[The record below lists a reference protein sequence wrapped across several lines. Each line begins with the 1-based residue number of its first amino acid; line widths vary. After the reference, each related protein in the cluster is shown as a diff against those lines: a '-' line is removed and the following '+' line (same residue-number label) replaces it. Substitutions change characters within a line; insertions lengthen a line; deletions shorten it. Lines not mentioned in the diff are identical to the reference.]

1 MRAPLAPA
9 TALLAFV
16 AFAAG
21 AVLAAT
27 VRRLVARRAPADAPQ
42 IACMAGATLLYALNV
57 LVRPGRVWGSVLVG
71 GGLLCAVA
79 AIGFFLKSRP
89 RG

>member
-1 MRAPLAPA
+1 MRAPLPPA

-27 VRRLVARRAPADAPQ
+27 LRRLATGRAPADAPQ
-42 IACMAGATLLYALNV
+42 IACMAAATLLYALNV
-57 LVRPGRVWGSVLVG
+57 VLRPGRAWGSALVG

-79 AIGFFLKSRP
+79 AIGFFVVRRP
-89 RG
+89 RR